1 VKHVGDAFVPRVGF
15 VPPVGCAD
23 RVRHH
28 GCAPPSGP
36 GLDQGDQSVFTER
49 RNRERMRP
57 VERFLS
63 LKVTKV
69 LAF

>member
-1 VKHVGDAFVPRVGF
+1 
-15 VPPVGCAD
+15 
-23 RVRHH
+23 
-28 GCAPPSGP
+28 
-36 GLDQGDQSVFTER
+36 VFTER